1 MAMFLESLDYF
12 RDLGLNTL
20 VLPSH
25 NLPFRGLDARLDD
38 LRDHHAERLEFTL
51 AVAAN
56 PVTGVEVLR
65 QLFKREL
72 DTHQLFFA
80 IGETLAHLHYLMGQG
95 EIRRHVNDEGVYLF
109 ESH

>member
-1 MAMFLESLDYF
+1 M
-12 RDLGLNTL
+12 
-20 VLPSH
+20 LPSH

-38 LRDHHAERLEFTL
+38 LRDHHAERLAFTL
-51 AVAAN
+51 TVTAN

-72 DTHQLFFA
+72 DSHQLFFA

-95 EIRRHVNDEGVYLF
+95 KIRRRVGVDGIHLF
-109 ESH
+109 ESY